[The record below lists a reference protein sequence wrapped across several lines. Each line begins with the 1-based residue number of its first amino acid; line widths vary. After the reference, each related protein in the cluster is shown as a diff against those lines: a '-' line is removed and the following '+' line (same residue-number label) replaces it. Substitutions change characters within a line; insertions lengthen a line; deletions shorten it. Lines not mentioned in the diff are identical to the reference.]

1 MTGLVAHVAGQIAS
15 QCLVR
20 RCDKE
25 GCVVSTAGAPKPRL
39 LVDLDCDHLGLS
51 GQTRCDYLFVA
62 EDDGA
67 AAWVVPMELK
77 SGRLSASQVTTQLQA
92 GADLADGWLS
102 DGTSFRLVPVLVHAK
117 PMRRQA
123 RENFRRATVCLR
135 GRRRQIVRIRCG
147 ASLRMALAGSV
158 QKD

>member
-1 MTGLVAHVAGQIAS
+1 MTGLVAHVAGQVAGE
-15 QCLVR
+15 CHVR
-20 RCDKE
+20 CCDKE
-25 GCVVSTAGAPKPRL
+25 GCVVSMAGAPKPRL

-51 GQTRCDYLFVA
+51 GQTQCDYPFVA
-62 EDDGA
+62 EDHGA

-77 SGRLSASQVTTQLQA
+77 GGRLSASQVTRQLQA

-102 DGTSFRLVPVLVHAK
+102 DGTSFRLVPVLAHAK
-117 PMRRQA
+117 PIRRQG

-135 GRRRQIVRIRCG
+135 GRKRRIVRIRCG
-147 ASLRMALAGSV
+147 ASLRTALAGSA